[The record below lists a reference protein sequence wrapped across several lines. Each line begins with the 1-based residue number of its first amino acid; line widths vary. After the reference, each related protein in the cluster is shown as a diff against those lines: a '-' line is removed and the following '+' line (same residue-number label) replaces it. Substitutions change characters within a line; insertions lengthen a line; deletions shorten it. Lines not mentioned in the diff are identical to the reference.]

1 MVIFIVMPV
10 DRRPTSVSSMLPRK
24 MRSFILA
31 TVAMVVPSLKVLA
44 RITELPTF
52 TGMSSIKP
60 VMVERM
66 SVDEAEAFDFDTPSR
81 TTSRL
86 S

>member
-1 MVIFIVMPV
+1 MY
-10 DRRPTSVSSMLPRK
+10 DWH
-24 MRSFILA
+24 
-31 TVAMVVPSLKVLA
+31 SLLVLQ
-44 RITELPTF
+44 EKPLFLPTF